1 MIWAIGDVHG
11 CLNSLE
17 KLIGQISPKDGD
29 KLIFLGDYIDRG
41 PDSKGTIDFLC
52 SLSKTVDC
60 VFLRG
65 NHEQMLLNVLD
76 NNEDPYRWVINGARD
91 TWRSYGNMQNILT
104 YEEHMEFFRS
114 TKYYHIE
121 ESVEK
126 TNGDFRRYL
135 FVHAGIRPNVPI
147 ERQDP
152 QELIWIREEFILK
165 RHNLDYI
172 VVFGHTPL
180 EDVLVEKD
188 KIGIDTG
195 CVYGGKLTA
204 YCITNDKIRQVDCTH
219 V

>member
-11 CLNSLE
+11 CLSSLE
-17 KLIGQISPKDGD
+17 KLIEQISPKSGD

-41 PDSKGTIDFLC
+41 PDSKGVVDFLS
-52 SLSKTVDC
+52 SLSRTVDC

-65 NHEQMLLNVLD
+65 NHEQMLLDVLD
-76 NNEDPYRWVINGARD
+76 NNEDTYRWVINGAGD

-114 TKYYHIE
+114 TKYYHTE
-121 ESVEK
+121 GNVEK
-126 TNGDFRRYL
+126 ANGDIGRYL
-135 FVHAGIRPNVPI
+135 FVHGGVRPNVPI
-147 ERQDP
+147 ERQNP
-152 QELIWIREEFILK
+152 QDLIWIREEFIFK

-180 EDVLVEKD
+180 EDVLIEKD

-204 YCITNDKIRQVDCTH
+204 YCITNDKIIQEECTH